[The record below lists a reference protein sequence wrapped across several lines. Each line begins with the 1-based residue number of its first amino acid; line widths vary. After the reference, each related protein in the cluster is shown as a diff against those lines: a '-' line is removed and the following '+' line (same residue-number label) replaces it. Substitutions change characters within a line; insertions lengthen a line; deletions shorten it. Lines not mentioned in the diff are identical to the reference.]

1 MPNAAKLVTAPTRE
15 MRLVSRILAGAD
27 EPVPG
32 YALAVLIAQRRRP
45 GPKWMSWEQLTIE
58 LYQHTGE
65 TITREGIHRWAKRL
79 GIPDDTRRDDG
90 GRLITAYDR
99 TVKRSTGIDL

>member
-15 MRLVSRILAGAD
+15 MRLVSRILAGSD
-27 EPVPG
+27 EAHPG
-32 YALAVLIAQRRRP
+32 HALARLIAVRRRP
-45 GPKWMSWEQLTIE
+45 GEWWMSWEQLTIE
-58 LYQHTGE
+58 LHTRTGE

-90 GRLITAYDR
+90 GRLVTAYDR